1 VTDQLIYTW
10 QHLPEHI
17 KPYIFEI
24 GNFQLRYYGLMY
36 IVAFTIVYLL
46 SLHRLRHEP
55 YEYEKETVENYF
67 VWAILGLMLG
77 ARFGYVLFYNLS
89 YYASHPLE
97 IILPFSFSG
106 GIHFTGLAGM
116 SYHGGLIGV
125 ITGTALFCRKY
136 KIRFWEFVDFLI
148 PSIPLGYTFGRIG
161 NFINGELYGR
171 ATTKAWGMYFPHDM
185 TNQLRH
191 PSQLYEAF
199 FEGIFLFI
207 ILWNIR
213 KKRPFDG
220 FYLSLYLI
228 GYGLARLLI
237 ELVREPDSHLGFYF
251 SFITMGQMLSLS
263 MILAG
268 TVLFYV
274 RKQKSYSPNRPG
286 TL

>member
-1 VTDQLIYTW
+1 
-10 QHLPEHI
+10 
-17 KPYIFEI
+17 
-24 GNFQLRYYGLMY
+24 MY

-46 SLHRLRHEP
+46 TLYRLKNEP
-55 YEYEKETVENYF
+55 YEYEKEAIENYF
-67 VWAILGLMLG
+67 VYAILGLMLG

-106 GIHFTGLAGM
+106 GFHFTGLSGM

-136 KIRFWEFVDFLI
+136 KIKFWEFVDFLV

-161 NFINGELYGR
+161 NFVNGELYGR
-171 ATTKAWGMYFPHDM
+171 ATTKAWGMYFPLDM

-199 FEGIFLFI
+199 FEGVFLFTV
-207 ILWNIR
+207 LWSIR

-237 ELVREPDSHLGFYF
+237 ELVREPDSHLGLYF
-251 SFITMGQMLSLS
+251 SFITMGQMLCLS

-268 TVLFYV
+268 IVLFFV
-274 RKQKSYSPNRPG
+274 RKQKAGTQSPG
-286 TL
+286 ML